1 MLGSDRCFLALIRAA
16 KPFTDNAVAL
26 PLPPPRLTPHT
37 TPPILVPPSPEAV
50 VAFGIKE
57 TFRVQAPVD
66 RVWKYL
72 IDPKQVVTCLPGA
85 ELTGDEGERVYLGRV
100 KVKVGPVTASYTGRA
115 RLTEVNDAEHVVRMD
130 AEGRESGGA
139 GSAKLRM
146 TSRVEAH
153 PEGGA
158 EVRVDAEVD
167 VAGKIV
173 QFGRGMI
180 EAVSKQLFK
189 EFVGCVRATLES
201 SETKARAAAASS
213 AGASVAAA
221 SQRIAAEAT
230 RPTPPPAPADAT
242 RVSAARAGKPL
253 AIVPLIF
260 RALWATVSGW
270 LSRFFGARGVAG
282 RE

>member
-1 MLGSDRCFLALIRAA
+1 VG
-16 KPFTDNAVAL
+16 
-26 PLPPPRLTPHT
+26 
-37 TPPILVPPSPEAV
+37 
-50 VAFGIKE
+50 FGIKE

-72 IDPKQVVTCLPGA
+72 VDPTQVVTCLPGA

-100 KVKVGPVTASYTGRA
+100 KVKVGPVTASYSGRA

-146 TSRVEAH
+146 TSRVDVH

-189 EFVGCVRATLES
+189 EFVVCVRAKLEA
-201 SETKARAAAASS
+201 SETAATPRAPAATAAR
-213 AGASVAAA
+213 V
-221 SQRIAAEAT
+221 AAEAT
-230 RPTPPPAPADAT
+230 QPTPPPAARADAT
-242 RVSAARAGKPL
+242 RVAAPAAQPGSPQGARPVAILPL
-253 AIVPLIF
+253 MF
-260 RALWATVSGW
+260 RALWATLSAWVSRLFG
-270 LSRFFGARGVAG
+270 SRQAEG
-282 RE
+282 RR

>member
-1 MLGSDRCFLALIRAA
+1 VGFA
-16 KPFTDNAVAL
+16 
-26 PLPPPRLTPHT
+26 
-37 TPPILVPPSPEAV
+37 
-50 VAFGIKE
+50 IKE

-66 RVWKYL
+66 RVWRYL
-72 IDPKQVVTCLPGA
+72 VDPRQVVHCLPGA
-85 ELTGDEGERVYLGRV
+85 ELTGDEGERVYLGKV
-100 KVKVGPVTASYTGRA
+100 KVKVGPVSASYSGRA

-158 EVRVDAEVD
+158 EVRVEAEVD

-189 EFVGCVRATLES
+189 DFVGCVRAALES
-201 SETKARAAAASS
+201 PAATAAAAHS
-213 AGASVAAA
+213 SVASAPRPA
-221 SQRIAAEAT
+221 S
-230 RPTPPPAPADAT
+230 APAQPQ
-242 RVSAARAGKPL
+242 ARSVAVL
-253 AIVPLIF
+253 PLIL
-260 RALWATVSGW
+260 RALRATVIGW
-270 LSRFFGARGVAG
+270 VARIFGRRRAA
-282 RE
+282 